1 MAMTPEEQKEWFE
14 SERKK
19 GNPVLKEIDRV
30 ANRAYREKLI
40 REKLEGMNHERKN
53 ETT

>member
-1 MAMTPEEQKEWFE
+1 MTPEEQKEWFE